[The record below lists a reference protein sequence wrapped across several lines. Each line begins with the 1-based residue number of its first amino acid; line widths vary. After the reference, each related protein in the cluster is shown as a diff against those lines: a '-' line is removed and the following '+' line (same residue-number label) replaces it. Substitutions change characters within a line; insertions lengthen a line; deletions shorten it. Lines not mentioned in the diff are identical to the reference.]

1 MQSHMQHLSASHATN
16 DLYGYCPP
24 WALSWSCRR
33 GKFLCEI
40 SGYHADVVCL
50 QEVQKDHFEEF
61 APELDKYGYEV
72 LFRRKSTGGFTGNEN
87 TTDGCGT
94 FFRKD
99 KFSLVKKYEFEFNNY
114 AQSFTDAPFPATQKK
129 KALKRMVKD
138 NVALILVLE
147 AKLIPQGSDSI
158 GKCQFVRVVSHKMY
172 SMLYYFVTCNTSPT
186 DPFREELKDV
196 KIWQVHTLMKG
207 LENIA
212 NIPIAAPHALLAMG
226 RVDPTHP
233 DVAVD
238 PLGILQPLSNI
249 THQLPLFAI
258 PGAGPG
264 LENQRKKMDLT
275 TNEPLFTKCT
285 GGFLKTCDYIF
296 YLADSL
302 TVEGLLELLDKDGL
316 RGGSLISNMNIEQHP
331 EKVQTPK
338 SK

>member
-61 APELDKYGYEV
+61 APELDKYGYE
-72 LFRRKSTGGFTGNEN
+72 
-87 TTDGCGT
+87 
-94 FFRKD
+94 
-99 KFSLVKKYEFEFNNY
+99 FEFNNY

-158 GKCQFVRVVSHKMY
+158 GKCQFVRVVNY
-172 SMLYYFVTCNTSPT
+172 SCKHSRRAEGCQDLAGLYLVSFIVELFLILQWVTLVFTT
-186 DPFREELKDV
+186 FIIVLY
-196 KIWQVHTLMKG
+196 Q
-207 LENIA
+207 
-212 NIPIAAPHALLAMG
+212 APHALLAMG

-285 GGFLKTCDYIF
+285 G
-296 YLADSL
+296 ADSL